1 MCAMCIT
8 LTKTNCYQLQLLHD
22 WQNSASSFSRFSTT
36 GEQKVEIYHF
46 HTNVKNYL
54 MRRNSSKS
62 IKPMYMYCISMR
74 DSYFIAIFYGFRLSG
89 KMRHI
94 LFDAFGHNLLYL
106 LECFRINFYFI
117 SVFRPKKSHP
127 WMWMNVVCKSIS
139 VALFRTFLSLRGK
152 EPTAINRIL
161 QIMMI
166 IIITS
171 INQIFM
177 DYIS

>member
-117 SVFRPKKSHP
+117 SVFRPKNPIHECG
-127 WMWMNVVCKSIS
+127 WMSFANPS
-139 VALFRTFLSLRGK
+139 LSLFFVLSFRFGAK
-152 EPTAINRIL
+152 
-161 QIMMI
+161 
-166 IIITS
+166 
-171 INQIFM
+171 NQRP
-177 DYIS
+177 